1 MTIALCTHNAN
12 LEGAPLHLLELA
24 MLLQNEGNTV
34 LLLSPKNGPL
44 LQLAKQ
50 KNVPCRVVPCLYD
63 EDFSMIH
70 LQQDLPLHLDLII
83 VNTILGARIVEIVHT
98 APVQVPILWII
109 HESEG
114 QEIMDNNAF
123 ITPDIFTMADAVLF
137 TAYTT
142 KTVYEQW
149 DTGNMHVIHNGIHLD
164 TESISRYQSQKH
176 ILRENFLIPPNAQ
189 LVSLIGTVCPR
200 KGQKEFT
207 EAAIAVLLA
216 MPKEYNVHFAIC
228 GRLDIEYE
236 KYLSQPLATAEKFGF
251 KNHFHVLPETKDPME
266 YFAMTDIYVCNSFIE
281 SFPLVILEA
290 MSFGLPIAASNTYGV
305 AEQLTH
311 KEDGLLHLPGHSSQ
325 LAQNIR
331 TLLNNPSL
339 CKRLGDNA
347 KKRVYL
353 HFNQATMSEAYN
365 ALIANIT
372 KKSQALE
379 C

>member
-50 KNVPCRVVPCLYD
+50 KNVPYRVVPCLYD
-63 EDFSMIH
+63 ENFSMIH
-70 LQQDLPLHLDLII
+70 LQQDLPMHLDLIV
-83 VNTILGARIVEIVHT
+83 VNTILGARIVEIVHNSET
-98 APVQVPILWII
+98 SLPVLWII

-114 QEIMDNNAF
+114 QEIIDKHAF
-123 ITPDIFTMADAVLF
+123 ITPHIFAMADAVLF

-142 KTVYEQW
+142 KAVYEQW
-149 DTGNMHVIHNGIHLD
+149 NTGNMHVIHNGIHLD
-164 TESISRYQSQKH
+164 TVSISRYQSQKH
-176 ILRENFLIPPNAQ
+176 ILREKFLIPPNAQ
-189 LVSLIGTVCPR
+189 LASLIGTVCPR
-200 KGQKEFT
+200 KGQKEFI
-207 EAAIAVLLA
+207 EAAIAVLLDA
-216 MPKEYNVHFAIC
+216 PKEYNVHFAIC

-311 KEDGLLHLPGHSSQ
+311 KEDGLLHLPGNISQ
-325 LAQNIR
+325 LTENLC
-331 TLLNNPSL
+331 TLIQDQPL
-339 CKRLGDNA
+339 CMRLGRNA
-347 KKRVYL
+347 QRNVREKFSQEKMM
-353 HFNQATMSEAYN
+353 NAYN
-365 ALIANIT
+365 DLLKSLI
-372 KKSQALE
+372 
-379 C
+379 

>member
-50 KNVPCRVVPCLYD
+50 KNVPYRVVSCLYD

-83 VNTILGARIVEIVHT
+83 VNTILGARIVEIAHT

-123 ITPDIFTMADAVLF
+123 ITPRILTMADAVLF
-137 TAYTT
+137 PSNAT
-142 KTVYEQW
+142 KKIYEQW
-149 DTGNMHVIHNGIHLD
+149 NTGNMHVIHNGIHLD
-164 TESISRYQSQKH
+164 AVSISRYQSQKH
-176 ILRENFLIPPNAQ
+176 ILREKFLIPPNAQ

-200 KGQKEFT
+200 KGQKEFI
-207 EAAIAVLLA
+207 ESAIAVLLA

-228 GRLDIEYE
+228 GRLDVEYE
-236 KYLSQPLATAEKFGF
+236 KYLHKSLQTAQQFGLE
-251 KNHFHVLPETKDPME
+251 NNFHILPETKDPMG

-305 AEQLTH
+305 AEQLDD
-311 KEDGLLHLPGHSSQ
+311 KESGLLHLPGNISQ
-325 LAQNIR
+325 LTENLC
-331 TLLNNPSL
+331 TLIQDQPL
-339 CKRLGDNA
+339 CMRLGRNA
-347 KKRVYL
+347 QRNVREKFSQEKMM
-353 HFNQATMSEAYN
+353 NAYN
-365 ALIANIT
+365 DLLKSLI
-372 KKSQALE
+372 
-379 C
+379 